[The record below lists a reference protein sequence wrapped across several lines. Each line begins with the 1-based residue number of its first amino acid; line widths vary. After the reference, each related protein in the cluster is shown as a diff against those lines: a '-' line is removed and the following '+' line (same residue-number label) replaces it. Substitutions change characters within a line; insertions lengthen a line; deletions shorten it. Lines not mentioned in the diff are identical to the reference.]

1 MEHSD
6 DHCGGTLRCTAGSSS
21 KLRDASSLFCRPPA
35 SDGLLAGNSLALL
48 TKAPEDSSLMR
59 ERTFGQERARTA
71 SHLMLFLSHI
81 LQPPPQMQS
90 HDTARTL
97 QDNDDTGEGG
107 SSDVPFQ
114 PASPTGIPSWI
125 WMTLLTLFMLAI
137 IFVSVRGLYAHLPVS
152 WQRYLRERWEDA
164 QERIALANPLQRRS
178 SHWGRNGRIRLSADG
193 PHQGVQIGSLTVHAD
208 GESSASDE
216 DDDDDELPLATRLQD
231 LQSDRRLAPGRNGLL
246 SRSKVDRVVSL
257 FSGKGTDN
265 GIGHSY
271 RNALHLGADDEERI
285 LDLPHTQMPRGTSSK
300 ATNPRK
306 LVKPRLG
313 ERRASAS
320 SSSSSDSL
328 FQLQEASAFQH
339 SNPDA
344 PILPT
349 SFSLQSLQEQAGG
362 GATASSQRRYSDTP
376 PPTASASSPARRHS
390 SAFITGTGGPLSPSC
405 TSGGFAS
412 PFAVTNAAYM
422 VRSPTRSPS
431 LSRTPSLLA
440 IREESSPRSSSEE
453 QRSSSAN
460 LPRTLARTPSA
471 TSSESQDLPDWRSAH
486 TTNSALTRFQLGRAR
501 RSASASSTISVT
513 E

>member
-1 MEHSD
+1 
-6 DHCGGTLRCTAGSSS
+6 
-21 KLRDASSLFCRPPA
+21 
-35 SDGLLAGNSLALL
+35 
-48 TKAPEDSSLMR
+48 
-59 ERTFGQERARTA
+59 
-71 SHLMLFLSHI
+71 
-81 LQPPPQMQS
+81 MQS

-97 QDNDDTGEGG
+97 QDHDDTGEGG

-178 SHWGRNGRIRLSADG
+178 SHWGRSGRIQLSADG
-193 PHQGVQIGSLTVHAD
+193 PHQGVRIGSLTVHAD
-208 GESSASDE
+208 GESSSSDE

-231 LQSDRRLAPGRNGLL
+231 LQSHRTLTSGRNGLL

-257 FSGKGTDN
+257 FSGKGTDT
-265 GIGHSY
+265 GIGHSH

-285 LDLPHTQMPRGTSSK
+285 LDLPHTRMPRGASSK
-300 ATNPRK
+300 ATSPRK
-306 LVKPRLG
+306 LVKPRPG

-320 SSSSSDSL
+320 SSSSSNSL

-344 PILPT
+344 PILPA
-349 SFSLQSLQEQAGG
+349 SFSLQSLQEQAER
-362 GATASSQRRYSDTP
+362 GATANSQRRYSDTP

-390 SAFITGTGGPLSPSC
+390 SAFITSTGRPLSPSYP
-405 TSGGFAS
+405 SGGFAS
-412 PFAVTNAAYM
+412 PFAGPNAAYM

-453 QRSSSAN
+453 QRSSGADR
-460 LPRTLARTPSA
+460 PPFLARTPSA
-471 TSSESQDLPDWRSAH
+471 TSSDSQDLPDWRSAY
-486 TTNSALTRFQLGRAR
+486 TTNSTSTRLHSQSTR
-501 RSASASSTISVT
+501 RPASSSSTASQA